1 MTIGSTTL
9 LTHSLDNRQYQFCQL
24 NNGLRVLVVEDPN
37 AEASSVAATVANG
50 HFSDPTDC
58 LGLSHL
64 LEHMLFQGNQ
74 KYPLVDA
81 FATFISLHGG
91 YINAAT
97 GSEYSH
103 YYFSITDEHLA
114 QSLDHFAH
122 LLTQPLFE
130 INAIEKEIQAI
141 DAEFSLKIND
151 DLRRLYEVHKE
162 TSNPAHPFSQ
172 FSVGNKT
179 TLNQRSNKD
188 VRRLL
193 EELHQKMY
201 VTRNIT
207 LCVISTLDNQACL
220 NLIKQNFDFIT
231 DGTPPVSTSLPPLYL
246 PEQLGIRINIT
257 PLKAARRLIVTF
269 ALPSVIRHYRTKPLS
284 IISELLADEGQNG
297 LLGHF
302 KARGLATNISVGG
315 GIEGSTFR
323 DFNVNLQLTELGL
336 TQIDAMLE
344 SLFHYIQLIKHHAKE
359 RFFSEKKALLLQEWK
374 FADAI
379 KATDEAIGLA
389 SAIFCYPEKHIVASE
404 YLLDKPDDS
413 VIDELLRYFSP
424 TNMRVKVVS
433 PNAKTNRLS
442 HWYKTPYAF
451 ESIPQN
457 LIEKLLRPKGD
468 LSLILPDENP
478 FLSPDHTIVK
488 QEACSATLQ
497 QTVKSKNVNLWFG
510 QDDQFGLPRGDCY
523 VSFDCEA
530 AMQGVEIATIK
541 KLWIAILN
549 SHFQQLYY
557 QANVAGLN
565 YHLYS
570 HQCGFSLHT
579 SGFSTKQ
586 LRFNQELIEQIHSF
600 DGFTK
605 HFEQV
610 KQQQWQ
616 SLHNNLLNKPI
627 NRLFNRLSALMQ
639 QNTHTPLSMVN
650 IMEKATIEQ
659 VHEVKHGL
667 LSKRHIES
675 LVYGNWCAN
684 EADHFGKELQQK
696 NAGYIGHEKLSRSI
710 SNLCGHD
717 ILLHPLPCEHP
728 DAAVVIYY
736 QAPHAN
742 LRDSLLTILLEQL
755 VSPVFF
761 NFARQQAQLGYL
773 VGSGYV
779 PFNQHPGI
787 AFYVQSPQYSA
798 QYLITTIRN
807 FLQKLAIN
815 LQPFKKNWQD
825 MKRGVVKQL
834 CGKDANLGMKSQR
847 LWSAIGNQDY
857 SFMQKQNTLRELS
870 DLEFSDLMAFVDG
883 LALGKNIGEL
893 ILYSDQKH
901 HIAPSDL
908 NAILLDDISAF
919 KKRTPLVK

>member
-9 LTHSLDNRQYQFCQL
+9 LTHSLDNRRYQFRQL
-24 NNGLRVLVVEDPN
+24 NNGLRVLVVQDPS
-37 AEASSVAATVANG
+37 AEASAVAATVANG
-50 HFSDPTDC
+50 HFSDPADC

-64 LEHMLFQGNQ
+64 LEHMLFQGNK
-74 KYPLVDA
+74 KYPTVDA
-81 FATFISLHGG
+81 FDSFLSLHGG
-91 YINAAT
+91 YVNAAT

-103 YYFSITDEHLA
+103 YYFSITDKYLA
-114 QSLDHFAH
+114 PSLDHFAH

-130 INAIEKEIQAI
+130 ITAIEKEIQAI
-141 DAEFSLKIND
+141 DAEFSLKMND

-162 TSNPAHPFSQ
+162 TSNPEHPFSQ

-179 TLNQRSNKD
+179 TLNQRSNKE
-188 VRRLL
+188 VQRLL
-193 EELHQKMY
+193 EVLHQKKY
-201 VTRNIT
+201 VSRNIT

-220 NLIKQNFDFIT
+220 ELIKQNFDDIT
-231 DGTPPVSTSLPPLYL
+231 DITPPVSAPLPLLYL

-257 PLKAARRLIVTF
+257 PLRAAKRLIVTF
-269 ALPSVIRHYRTKPLS
+269 ALPSVIKHYRTKPLS
-284 IISELLADEGQNG
+284 IISELLADEGSNG
-297 LLGHF
+297 LLGYF

-315 GIEGSTFR
+315 GIEGSTFK
-323 DFNVNLQLTELGL
+323 DFNVNLQLTDLGL
-336 TQIDAMLE
+336 TEIDAMLE
-344 SLFHYIQLIKHHAKE
+344 SLFHYIHLIKNHSKK

-374 FADAI
+374 FADSV

-389 SAIFCYPEKHIVASE
+389 SAIFSYPEEHIVASE

-424 TNMRVKVVS
+424 INMRVKVVS
-433 PNAKTNRLS
+433 PNAKTDRVS

-451 ESIPQN
+451 SPITPT
-457 LIEKLLRPKGD
+457 LIEKLLRPKGE
-468 LSLILPDENP
+468 LSLILPDKNP
-478 FLSPDHTIVK
+478 FLSLDHSLVNH
-488 QEACSATLQ
+488 EASFTTLQ
-497 QTVKSKNVNLWFG
+497 QTIKSKDFNLWFG

-523 VSFDCEA
+523 VSFDCAE

-541 KLWIAILN
+541 KLWIALLN

-586 LRFNQELIEQIHSF
+586 LRFNQDLIEKIHSF
-600 DGFTK
+600 DDFTK

-650 IMEKATIEQ
+650 IMQKTTIEQ
-659 VHEVKHGL
+659 VHEAKHAL
-667 LSKRHIES
+667 LGKRHIES
-675 LVYGNWCAN
+675 LVYGNWRAN
-684 EADHFGKELQQK
+684 EANHFAKELQQK
-696 NAGYIGHEKLSRSI
+696 NADYIGHEKLSRSV
-710 SNLCGHD
+710 SNLCEQD
-717 ILLHPLPCEHP
+717 VLLHPLPCDHP

-742 LRDSLLTILLEQL
+742 LRDTLLTILLEQL
-755 VSPVFF
+755 VSPIFF

-798 QYLITTIRN
+798 QYLIITIRN

-815 LQPFKKNWQD
+815 LQPYQKNWQD
-825 MKRGVVKQL
+825 MKRGVIKQL

-857 SFMQKQNTLRELS
+857 SFMQKQNTFDELS
-870 DLEFSDLMAFVDG
+870 NLEFPDLMTFVNG

-901 HIAPSDL
+901 HIVPGDL
-908 NAILLDDISAF
+908 GSILLDDIAAF
-919 KKRTPLVK
+919 KKHTPLVK